1 MKKIVLTLS
10 AALLVFS
17 ACIKETYPTTYVLSD
32 QIAQSESALDGMVNA
47 IYTTMAGY
55 KNKDGGLETIS
66 YGGMRVMLEHTTSQ
80 MVCSGANGYNTM
92 AAYAQL
98 NISAT
103 GSNRGLYPSY
113 LYYAYIKNVN
123 DIIGMLSGIE
133 DLDENRK
140 GILGMC
146 YAFRALYYMDFVQI
160 MEWKKPTDTRYNWVD
175 PKLGPDALVN
185 LGVPIVT
192 DETPS
197 EQLSNNPR
205 AKVDE
210 VYDLILADLG
220 KAEGLL
226 DGFVR
231 SDKIQPD
238 LGVVYGLYARA
249 YLNLASRVKT
259 AATYKSEAEYWSKAA
274 EYADKA
280 IATSGCT
287 PLTED
292 QWTDP
297 VNGFNNRN
305 SQNSWMLATTIS
317 ESNQMAATDGSF
329 VLAMI
334 MGTETN
340 FVSYGWRVG
349 RSLAR
354 NWYERLSDNDWRKK
368 SWLAPQ
374 FFYESKNQTPGG
386 AYLIERDANGSLI
399 NNKWAKAANSSTSM
413 DDWSDEYSGSG
424 YRDYKLTSHPS
435 WIRARINSGNGF
447 AGWPWLYVNI
457 KFRPH
462 NGVYDTYSTGG
473 ATDYPCMRV
482 EEMYFIKAEA
492 LAHAQGVSAGKAVL
506 EEIVKT
512 RNSTYACNVT
522 SLDDF
527 IEEMYFQKGIEF
539 WGEGVPY
546 FDAKRLERGIHRA
559 YLGTNLERYQHGFD
573 IDGPYTGM
581 TPGWNQAELNAN
593 PAIFDYNNPHTPP
606 ASLYVWK
613 GNDDFRPSYGIEIN
627 TEGMKY

>member
-1 MKKIVLTLS
+1 
-10 AALLVFS
+10 
-17 ACIKETYPTTYVLSD
+17 
-32 QIAQSESALDGMVNA
+32 
-47 IYTTMAGY
+47 
-55 KNKDGGLETIS
+55 
-66 YGGMRVMLEHTTSQ
+66 
-80 MVCSGANGYNTM
+80 
-92 AAYAQL
+92 
-98 NISAT
+98 
-103 GSNRGLYPSY
+103 
-113 LYYAYIKNVN
+113 
-123 DIIGMLSGIE
+123 
-133 DLDENRK
+133 
-140 GILGMC
+140 
-146 YAFRALYYMDFVQI
+146 
-160 MEWKKPTDTRYNWVD
+160 VD

-231 SDKIQPD
+231 TDKVQPD
-238 LGVVYGLYARA
+238 LGVVYGLFARA
-249 YLNLASRVKT
+249 YLNLASRVKI
-259 AATYKSEAEYWSKAA
+259 AATYKDESAYWSKAA

-297 VNGFNNRN
+297 VHGFNDRN
-305 SQNSWMLATTIS
+305 SQNSWMLSTTIS
-317 ESNQMAATDGSF
+317 ESNTAAASTESF
-329 VLAMI
+329 VFAMI
-334 MGTETN
+334 MGTETD
-340 FVSYGWRVG
+340 FSVYGWRVG

-368 SWLAPQ
+368 SWLAPE
-374 FFYESKNQTPGG
+374 FFYESTNQVPG
-386 AYLIERDANGSLI
+386 AKYLVEKDASGNLI
-399 NNKWAKAANSSTSM
+399 NNKWAKGSNSSNVQE
-413 DDWSDEYSGSG
+413 DWSDDYDGTGTHS
-424 YRDYKLTSHPS
+424 YRFTSSPS
-435 WIRARINSGNGF
+435 WIRSRINKYYGF
-447 AGWPWLYVNI
+447 QGWPWLYVNI

-462 NGVYDTYSTGG
+462 NGAYNVYTTGG

-492 LAHAQGVSAGKAVL
+492 LAHSQGVGAGKAAL

-512 RNSTYACNVT
+512 RNSTYACNAS
-522 SLDDF
+522 SLDAF

-593 PAIFDYNNPHTPP
+593 PAIFDYNNPHTPQ
-606 ASLYVWK
+606 ASLYVWA
-613 GNDDFRPSYGIEIN
+613 GNDDFRPYYGCEIN
-627 TEGMKY
+627 TAGMKY